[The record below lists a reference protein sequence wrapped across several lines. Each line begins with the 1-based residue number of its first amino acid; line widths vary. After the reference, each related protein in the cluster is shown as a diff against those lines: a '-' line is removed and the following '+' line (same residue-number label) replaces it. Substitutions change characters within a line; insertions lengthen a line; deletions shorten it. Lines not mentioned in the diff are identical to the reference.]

1 MIATVSGLERRAPV
15 GRIAQRKP
23 RFHRNVGARGA
34 NARPEG
40 TVARTFITQIDR
52 PMLFRAALA
61 GAYDN
66 WEEWY

>member
-1 MIATVSGLERRAPV
+1 MPRARRRPGGYRTVY
-15 GRIAQRKP
+15 AQSVDTRQ
-23 RFHRNVGARGA
+23 A
-34 NARPEG
+34 G
-40 TVARTFITQIDR
+40 TIPRTFITRIDK